1 MASQSLPWVEST
13 HDAPPIGSIRSP
25 RLQRSLPLGAED
37 FSGGQAQRW
46 LPRGYPTRRR
56 FLPIHGLGG
65 QFRPKECLPR
75 EGSWARG
82 DPQMWSSEDEREVP
96 IFSQAGTGVPS
107 RCGVTL
113 GQECPPHPGDGNSP
127 KWAESGL
134 RSSWSRV
141 SPGLGFH
148 PRPRPHE
155 LNLGQ
160 KPPGRQRGAQPVS
173 TPAGVSSS
181 QNGAGCMCACLGLG
195 VGGGCVRGG
204 DSSLS

>member
-1 MASQSLPWVEST
+1 
-13 HDAPPIGSIRSP
+13 
-25 RLQRSLPLGAED
+25 
-37 FSGGQAQRW
+37 
-46 LPRGYPTRRR
+46 
-56 FLPIHGLGG
+56 
-65 QFRPKECLPR
+65 
-75 EGSWARG
+75 
-82 DPQMWSSEDEREVP
+82 MWSSEDEREVP
-96 IFSQAGTGVPS
+96 IFPQAGTGVSS

-113 GQECPPHPGDGNSP
+113 GQECPPHPGDRNSP
-127 KWAESGL
+127 KWAEPGL

-181 QNGAGCMCACLGLG
+181 QNGTGCLCACLGWG
-195 VGGGCVRGG
+195 VGGRGQPEVAAQKWG
-204 DSSLS
+204 GRFPMTTSCPRPGRKPPHPSLASRRSQMPCSAPAPLPSH